1 MKRWLK
7 RIRGAVGIGLAWA
20 AAWFGFGVIFGPFFG
35 ATVVGLFEV
44 ALSFAVWGLIGGA
57 IFSMTL
63 GVAEGRRTFDEMSL
77 PSFAVLGAVVGLFVS
92 GLLAGGYFVFP
103 LLGAGSA
110 AGSLALARRASPELE
125 SGEGLGLLEGET
137 PDPST

>member
-7 RIRGAVGIGLAWA
+7 RIRGAAGMGLAWA
-20 AAWFGFGVIFGPFFG
+20 AAWFGFGAILWPFFG
-35 ATVVGLFEV
+35 PNLVEV
-44 ALSFAVWGLIGGA
+44 AVAFAWLGLVGGT

-63 GVAEGRRTFDEMSL
+63 GIAEGRRTFDEMSL
-77 PSFAVLGAVVGLFVS
+77 PSFAVLGGVVGLFVS

-110 AGSLALARRASPELE
+110 AGSLALARRAGDEDFLKAA
-125 SGEGLGLLEGET
+125 EGLGLLEGET
-137 PDPST
+137 LNPSP